1 MIKVFSSDS
10 CGYCTKLK
18 AYLDSRRVEYD
29 VIDVAESRENYD
41 KLIAVSGQTGI
52 PVTLFDSG
60 EVVIGFDKAA
70 IDSLLKTCG
79 QNS

>member
-29 VIDVAESRENYD
+29 VIDVSESRENYD
-41 KLIAVSGQTGI
+41 KLVSVSGQTGI
-52 PVTLFDSG
+52 PVTVFDGG
-60 EVVIGFDKAA
+60 EVVIGFDKPR
-70 IDSLLKTCG
+70 IDSLLD
-79 QNS
+79 

>member
-18 AYLDSRRVEYD
+18 AYLDSKRVKYD

-41 KLIAVSGQTGI
+41 KLISVSGQTGI
-52 PVTLFDSG
+52 PVTVFDGG
-60 EVVIGFDKAA
+60 EVVIGFDKPK
-70 IDSLLKTCG
+70 IDSLLG
-79 QNS
+79 

>member
-29 VIDVAESRENYD
+29 VIDVSESRENYD
-41 KLIAVSGQTGI
+41 KLISVSGQTGI
-52 PVTLFDSG
+52 PVTVFDGG
-60 EVVIGFDKAA
+60 EVVVGFDRQA
-70 IDSLLKTCG
+70 IDSLL
-79 QNS
+79 S

>member
-41 KLIAVSGQTGI
+41 KLVNVSGQTGI
-52 PVTLFDSG
+52 PVTVFDSG
-60 EVVIGFDKAA
+60 EVVIGFDKPR
-70 IDSLLKTCG
+70 IDSLL
-79 QNS
+79 S

>member
-18 AYLDSRRVEYD
+18 AYLDSRRVKYD

-41 KLIAVSGQTGI
+41 KLISVSGQTGI
-52 PVTLFDSG
+52 PVTVFDGG
-60 EVVIGFDKAA
+60 EVVVGFDKSR
-70 IDSLLKTCG
+70 IDSLLG
-79 QNS
+79 

>member
-29 VIDVAESRENYD
+29 VIDVSEYRENYD
-41 KLIAVSGQTGI
+41 KLISISGQTGI
-52 PVTLFDSG
+52 PVTVFDGG
-60 EVVIGFDKAA
+60 EVVIGFDKPR
-70 IDSLLKTCG
+70 IDSLLG
-79 QNS
+79 

>member
-29 VIDVAESRENYD
+29 VIDVSESRENYD
-41 KLIAVSGQTGI
+41 KLVSVSGQTGI
-52 PVTLFDSG
+52 PVTVFDGG
-60 EVVIGFDKAA
+60 EVVIGFDKPR
-70 IDSLLKTCG
+70 IDSLLG
-79 QNS
+79 

>member
-29 VIDVAESRENYD
+29 VIDVSESRENYD
-41 KLIAVSGQTGI
+41 KLVRVSGQTGI
-52 PVTLFDSG
+52 PVTVFDGG
-60 EVVIGFDKAA
+60 EVVIGFDKPR
-70 IDSLLKTCG
+70 IDSLLG
-79 QNS
+79 

>member
-29 VIDVAESRENYD
+29 VIDVTESRENYD
-41 KLIAVSGQTGI
+41 KLVSVSGQTGI
-52 PVTLFDSG
+52 PVTVFDSG
-60 EVVIGFDKAA
+60 EVVIGFDKPR
-70 IDSLLKTCG
+70 IDSLL
-79 QNS
+79 S

>member
-29 VIDVAESRENYD
+29 VIDVSESRENYD
-41 KLIAVSGQTGI
+41 RLISVSGQTGI
-52 PVTLFDSG
+52 PVTVFDSG
-60 EVVIGFDKAA
+60 EVVIGFDKPR
-70 IDSLLKTCG
+70 IDSLLG
-79 QNS
+79 

>member
-29 VIDVAESRENYD
+29 VIDVTESRENYD
-41 KLIAVSGQTGI
+41 KLVSVSGQTGI
-52 PVTLFDSG
+52 PVTVFDGG
-60 EVVIGFDKAA
+60 EVVIGFDKPR
-70 IDSLLKTCG
+70 IDRLL
-79 QNS
+79 S

>member
-29 VIDVAESRENYD
+29 VIDVTESRENYD
-41 KLIAVSGQTGI
+41 KLVSVSGQTGI
-52 PVTLFDSG
+52 PVTVFDGG
-60 EVVIGFDKAA
+60 EVVIGFDKPR
-70 IDSLLKTCG
+70 IDSLL
-79 QNS
+79 S

>member
-41 KLIAVSGQTGI
+41 KLISVSGQTGI
-52 PVTLFDSG
+52 PVTVFDSG
-60 EVVIGFDKAA
+60 EVVIGFDKPK
-70 IDSLLKTCG
+70 IDSLL
-79 QNS
+79 S

>member
-29 VIDVAESRENYD
+29 VIDVSESLENYD
-41 KLIAVSGQTGI
+41 KLISISGQTGI
-52 PVTLFDSG
+52 PVTVFDGG
-60 EVVIGFDKAA
+60 EVVIGFDKPR
-70 IDSLLKTCG
+70 IDSLLG
-79 QNS
+79 

>member
-29 VIDVAESRENYD
+29 VIDVSESRGNYD
-41 KLIAVSGQTGI
+41 KLISISGQTGI
-52 PVTLFDSG
+52 PVTVFDGG
-60 EVVIGFDKAA
+60 EVVIGFDKPR
-70 IDSLLKTCG
+70 IDSLLG
-79 QNS
+79 